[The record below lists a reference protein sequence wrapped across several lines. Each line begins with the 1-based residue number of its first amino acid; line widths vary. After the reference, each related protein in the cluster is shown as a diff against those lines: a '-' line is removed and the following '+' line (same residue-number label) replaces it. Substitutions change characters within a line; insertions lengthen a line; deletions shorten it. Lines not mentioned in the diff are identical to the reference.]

1 MPYGAHA
8 ACVLF
13 AVQCPRHGV
22 RVIACRVRARVRT
35 RVRACCTSASV
46 CMRHVYVSV
55 HATCARVCAC
65 ACARLHACAYACA
78 LGGRQGSVV
87 AWSSARTPT
96 SRKSPHARAFSS
108 VSMCAATC
116 DNATSEPTHENDANV
131 LSSAVAQAAGA
142 ARAVGRWAHSAYVGK
157 LSRVLRRE
165 WVGDSWVP
173 KGTNGG
179 LGPAGLCLCGTCQ
192 TSRRCRRS
200 CRSASA
206 ACPRRTA

>member
-8 ACVLF
+8 TCVLF

-22 RVIACRVRARVRT
+22 RVIVRRVRARVRT

-46 CMRHVYVSV
+46 CMRHVCVSV
-55 HATCARVCAC
+55 HATCARVRAC
-65 ACARLHACAYACA
+65 ACARLRACAYACA

-116 DNATSEPTHENDANV
+116 DNASSEPPHENDAKV
-131 LSSAVAQAAGA
+131 LSSVVAQAAGA
-142 ARAVGRWAHSAYVGK
+142 ARAVGRWAYSAYVGK
-157 LSRVLRRE
+157 LGGVLRRE
-165 WVGDSWVP
+165 WATHSWVL
-173 KGTNGG
+173 GTNGG
-179 LGPAGLCLCGTCQ
+179 LVGA
-192 TSRRCRRS
+192 CRALPLWNMS
-200 CRSASA
+200 NE
-206 ACPRRTA
+206 PTM